1 MRYNISAETK
11 LRKNL
16 KFDYTLSRRRDGFLC
31 LRGKIMCYRN
41 YLTAVFLGVVCLLW
55 QLPCYAGSPI
65 YTDEVTEYV
74 LTESQYRKLSNNLSE
89 LAKINEQSQTAL
101 QESRNELKTANSK
114 LLTLQNQLK
123 ELDSMCLSLKIKTT
137 EQESLLQNA
146 NQSLAE
152 LEKEYNLKIKRIKKQ
167 RNIAYVIAGC
177 ALYAAL
183 NN

>member
-1 MRYNISAETK
+1 
-11 LRKNL
+11 
-16 KFDYTLSRRRDGFLC
+16 
-31 LRGKIMCYRN
+31 MCYRN
-41 YLTAVFLGVVCLLW
+41 YLTAVLLGVVCLFW

-65 YTDEVTEYV
+65 YTDDVTEYV

-89 LAKINEQSQTAL
+89 LAKINERYKTLLEKSKGQLGTSDKKLA
-101 QESRNELKTANSK
+101 ELEKK
-114 LLTLQNQLK
+114 CE
-123 ELDSMCLSLKIKTT
+123 ELDSLCLNLRVKTT
-137 EQESLLQNA
+137 EQENLLQNA

-183 NN
+183 KN